1 MEQFSE
7 SLCKYAE
14 NVIVIVSREFGVPSV
29 SSNRVD
35 TVWNVRLFCNSDR
48 KRGHYG
54 DRNIVEIA

>member
-35 TVWNVRLFCNSDR
+35 TVCFVTAIESEDTTATVISL
-48 KRGHYG
+48 K
-54 DRNIVEIA
+54 